1 MQATTLAHAVTLNK
15 AGEEEA
21 GNGEPAF
28 KTGLLHVGR
37 KCGSNMAHEWL
48 GLLVNCDSVHTGLPK
63 ANVLKARS

>member
-37 KCGSNMAHEWL
+37 KCESNM
-48 GLLVNCDSVHTGLPK
+48 GT
-63 ANVLKARS
+63 